1 MLTQKVDQNDDLLG
15 VYHEWIKRLAERVDR
30 LSVICLYRGQYS
42 LPSNVRVYSLGKES
56 GLSKWKYLKN
66 FYKYI
71 WQLRQEYDLVFVH
84 MNTEYIL
91 LGWWLWKRLRKKI
104 VLFFAHYNPDW
115 KLRFSEKVVDRIVT
129 SVPEACNIP
138 SRKITVVGQGIDT
151 ERFRYMGVKKK
162 ERSILF
168 LGRISPVKN
177 IDTLLDAFER
187 VAQTDNSISLGIV
200 GSAPLADQEYLKG
213 ILVRIKASQVSSRIH
228 YYGGVPNHQTPEIYN
243 YYELFIN
250 LTPTGSFDKSILES
264 MACETPVLVSNKA
277 FVRIFPS
284 QLRSRLM
291 FGEGD
296 SEELSNKIQEFFQL
310 PQAEV
315 SKAKSFLREIVVHN
329 YSLDHLP
336 IALCKVFEQILYA

>member
-1 MLTQKVDQNDDLLG
+1 
-15 VYHEWIKRLAERVDR
+15 
-30 LSVICLYRGQYS
+30 
-42 LPSNVRVYSLGKES
+42 
-56 GLSKWKYLKN
+56 
-66 FYKYI
+66 
-71 WQLRQEYDLVFVH
+71 
-84 MNTEYIL
+84 
-91 LGWWLWKRLRKKI
+91 
-104 VLFFAHYNPDW
+104 
-115 KLRFSEKVVDRIVT
+115 VDRIVT

-264 MACETPVLVSNKA
+264 MACETPVLAVNEGGYKETVVDGKTGYLLPRKAEKFSDKLLFLYSNK
-277 FVRIFPS
+277 
-284 QLRSRLM
+284 
-291 FGEGD
+291 
-296 SEELSNKIQEFFQL
+296 NKRNKMGKDARAHVIKNFTWERHGRCMEKYL
-310 PQAEV
+310 E
-315 SKAKSFLREIVVHN
+315 EIVYGN
-329 YSLDHLP
+329 
-336 IALCKVFEQILYA
+336 K